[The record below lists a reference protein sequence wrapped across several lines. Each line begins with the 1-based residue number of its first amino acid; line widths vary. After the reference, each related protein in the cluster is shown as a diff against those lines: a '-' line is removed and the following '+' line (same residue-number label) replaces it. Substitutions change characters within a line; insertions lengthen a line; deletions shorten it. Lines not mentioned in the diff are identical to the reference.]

1 MIQKLFD
8 KYKELKIPNK
18 FTLQEVESIL
28 KEKYNAVEIDK
39 QQYTHLKKDPYINY
53 EKIAKSYKLEDKD
66 VLSNLFSDEEKN
78 NFIEIIKEN
87 SNYPI
92 HPEEDYNK
100 ALEQRNL
107 QEGKLLLIFL
117 ESEDGKYIS
126 SFTLQGQCEK
136 LYNELVVF
144 KGIDPDE
151 CDIQNENFVHYLEAL
166 LKAGYIKE

>member
-8 KYKELKIPNK
+8 KYKEHKIPNK
-18 FTLQEVESIL
+18 FTLQEVDSIF
-28 KEKYNAVEIDK
+28 KKKYNAVEIDK
-39 QQYTHLKKDPYINY
+39 QQYTDLNKDLYINY
-53 EKIAKSYKLEDKD
+53 KKIVKLYKIEDKD

-78 NFIEIIKEN
+78 NFIEMIKEN

-117 ESEDGKYIS
+117 ESENGKYIS
-126 SFTLQGQCEK
+126 DFTLLGQCEK

-144 KGIDPDE
+144 KGIVPDE
-151 CDIQNENFVHYLEAL
+151 CDIKNENFVHYLEAL